1 MGWID
6 ELKSFFEE
14 RWLNGPKTWNY
25 YQMEGPKAN
34 NHLEGW
40 RSKINRAVGKA
51 HPKIFELVE
60 LIKTEQVN
68 TETCLAQLVADG
80 AVRNTRKK
88 YMYSTKQRR
97 LAKIGEKFERGLYTR
112 RVHG

>member
-25 YQMEGPKAN
+25 YQMEGPKTN
-34 NHLEGW
+34 NHVEGW
-40 RSKINRAVGKA
+40 HSKINCAVGKA
-51 HPKIFELVE
+51 HPNIFELVE

-68 TETCLAQLVADG
+68 TEACLAQLAADG
-80 AVRNTRKK
+80 AGRN
-88 YMYSTKQRR
+88 TKQRR
-97 LAKIGEKFERGLYTR
+97 LAKIGEKFERGTI
-112 RVHG
+112 H